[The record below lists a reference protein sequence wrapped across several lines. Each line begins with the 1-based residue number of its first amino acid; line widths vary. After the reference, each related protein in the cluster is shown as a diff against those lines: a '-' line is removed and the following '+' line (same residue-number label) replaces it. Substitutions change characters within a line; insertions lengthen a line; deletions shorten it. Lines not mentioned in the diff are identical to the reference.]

1 MQGQLYPQGLG
12 RRLAGLVIGRGTYTA
27 AAEPNPAR
35 GKATLQGLGNGIALV
50 GNELRAAQLHAR
62 WESRSTS
69 FEKCLSWRR
78 PDRIS
83 SPMMISRGRLAVA
96 ILISMFFPCYSVLGS
111 MTLCA
116 RNCLSAS
123 RLK

>member
-27 AAEPNPAR
+27 AAEHNPAR
-35 GKATLQGLGNGIALV
+35 GKATRQGLGNGIALV
-50 GNELRAAQLHAR
+50 GHELRAAQLHAR

-78 PDRIS
+78 PERLS
-83 SPMMISRGRLAVA
+83 LPMVNSRGTVSSH
-96 ILISMFFPCYSVLGS
+96 ILISTFFFFFS
-111 MTLCA
+111 
-116 RNCLSAS
+116 
-123 RLK
+123 